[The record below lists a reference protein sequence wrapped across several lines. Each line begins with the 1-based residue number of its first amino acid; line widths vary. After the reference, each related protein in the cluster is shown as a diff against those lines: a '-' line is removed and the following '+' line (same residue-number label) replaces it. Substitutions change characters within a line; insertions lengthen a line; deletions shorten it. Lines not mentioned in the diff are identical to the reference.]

1 MPEPTHLLDQ
11 PGVYEIRATI
21 TTSGHLT
28 DPTDDREVDTYL
40 RQALADRDAAEVH
53 VELEYDPG
61 ATSTRLEEIR
71 AENQHEYEREWE
83 YEHDEY

>member
-1 MPEPTHLLDQ
+1 MQEPTHLLDQ

-40 RQALADRDAAEVH
+40 RQALADHDAAEVH

-61 ATSTRLEEIR
+61 ATQAYREEEY
-71 AENQHEYEREWE
+71 AEIQLEYEREWE
-83 YEHDEY
+83 YDHDEY